1 MEFFKTELY
10 YNYKCRAR

>member
-1 MEFFKTELY
+1 VEFFKTELY